1 MADKKEEIL
10 NEVEVSPKENNEK
23 NKEIKK
29 TKEVKVK
36 KNKKIKE
43 ENASE
48 IENKSFKKI
57 LEKIVLVLKK
67 YSIIPYTV
75 IGIALFF
82 LSMMLAAQMKSMSDT
97 EELIAG
103 KRETQLADE
112 LVTLQRKYDDL
123 KSKYDD
129 SAKIVEEYQNNS
141 STNNTLIASMKD
153 QIQALSAMSGVT
165 DLKGEGIVITLNDG
179 TKTSDASVRSDT
191 LVHDSDLLTVVNE
204 LKAAGAEAIS
214 INGQRIIATSAIRC
228 VGPVIQVNYQKVAAP
243 FEIKAIGNAQ
253 YLESAMTIK
262 NGVVDLL
269 KEYGVSVTV
278 SRQNNV
284 EIPKYEGEQNFK
296 NASVKEK

>member
-36 KNKKIKE
+36 KNKKNKE

-48 IENKSFKKI
+48 IENKSFKEI

>member
-29 TKEVKVK
+29 TKEVKAK
-36 KNKKIKE
+36 KTKKSKE
-43 ENASE
+43 ENVSE
-48 IENKSFKKI
+48 IENKSFKEI
-57 LEKIVLVLKK
+57 WEKVVLVFKK

-179 TKTSDASVRSDT
+179 TKASDASVRSDT

>member
-29 TKEVKVK
+29 TKEVKAK
-36 KNKKIKE
+36 KTKKSKE
-43 ENASE
+43 ENVSE
-48 IENKSFKKI
+48 IENKSFKEI
-57 LEKIVLVLKK
+57 WEKVVLVFKK

>member
-10 NEVEVSPKENNEK
+10 NEVEVSPKENNKK

-29 TKEVKVK
+29 TKEVKAK
-36 KNKKIKE
+36 KTKKSKE
-43 ENASE
+43 ENVSE
-48 IENKSFKKI
+48 IENKSFKEI
-57 LEKIVLVLKK
+57 WEKVVLVFKK